1 MLVFRVKQQSNLE
14 NSSSFHSLHNP
25 SAMNNKTWNMSNY
38 RRTVTARKK
47 KKMTQ
52 RKRQPPHYHL
62 GDKPDQHSFS
72 SFVAQNLQKDRIAAI
87 FQAKLMDLSAAAS
100 YVYQNP
106 MHMPDTEAK
115 NNLG

>member
-1 MLVFRVKQQSNLE
+1 M
-14 NSSSFHSLHNP
+14 P
-25 SAMNNKTWNMSNY
+25 A
-38 RRTVTARKK
+38 
-47 KKMTQ
+47 
-52 RKRQPPHYHL
+52 
-62 GDKPDQHSFS
+62 QHSFS
-72 SFVAQNLQKDRIAAI
+72 SVVVQNLQKDRIAAI